1 MRVLSGKLQMDRWR
15 PKVWSSLMATPE
27 KDQTLEEEGERAEVK
42 QRELVQMNTH

>member
-1 MRVLSGKLQMDRWR
+1 MRVLSGKLQMDRWG

-27 KDQTLEEEGERAEVK
+27 KDQTLEEGEGAEVK